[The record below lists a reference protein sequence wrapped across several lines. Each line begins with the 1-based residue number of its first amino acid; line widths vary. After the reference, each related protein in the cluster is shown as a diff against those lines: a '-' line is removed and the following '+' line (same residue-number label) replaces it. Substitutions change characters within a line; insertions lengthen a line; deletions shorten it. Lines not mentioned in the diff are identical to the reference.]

1 MFFVHEVVL
10 MIVLYDYNVFIQEL
24 HCIFCHVIVDDLTC
38 VRQGHG

>member
-10 MIVLYDYNVFIQEL
+10 MIVIYDYVFIQEL
-24 HCIFCHVIVDDLTC
+24 HCIFYRIIVDDLTC